1 MGFDLL
7 TYQHVGDKKNSEFF
21 EEYRGK
27 IYERR
32 LSSGLDQLLGKMRGV
47 VIQVETG
54 DGLHYLEELYLMSPY
69 RFEAAY
75 QSATH
80 NIYVLKSQ
88 DRFPRIFVIEP
99 LDENFEDDVRRLN
112 MIYPMARSKPNARYI
127 GEIYHTKDAK
137 EAGKILESHNIRF
150 EYPGDTENPFYTL
163 DAFLFTVPSD
173 FTYNRVGYTESN
185 LDEYD
190 SLRLGTPF
198 NLTGE
203 QLAKLEQQAQAGQN
217 AGIQQLLTG
226 IDHMATRILAGER
239 EDAILEFLTL
249 SNYYFWGAYNIHE
262 MNSSTNVNRNHNVQ
276 DDKESP
282 AKVFTANNTP
292 SFVNSFENL
301 PMPTE
306 DFVRNYGR
314 RMHHIAYE
322 VTDGDHPSGMKNV
335 DFVVGELRTLGVPFL
350 AHVVGECKDDPD
362 LKQIFSKHSKYS
374 ILITEYVER
383 CHKFKGFFTRQNV
396 ASLTEAAGSDER
408 YVHGHVFD

>member
-1 MGFDLL
+1 MSFDIM

-21 EEYRGK
+21 EEYRLK

-32 LSSGLDQLLGKMRGV
+32 KSSGLDQMLGKMRGV
-47 VIQVETG
+47 VVQVETG
-54 DGLHYLEELYLMSPY
+54 DASAYLEELYLMTPY
-69 RFEAAY
+69 RFAAAY
-75 QSATH
+75 RSETH
-80 NIYVLKSQ
+80 NIYAMISEA
-88 DRFPRIFVIEP
+88 RFPRLFVIEP
-99 LDENFEDDVRRLN
+99 LDNDFEDDVKRLN
-112 MIYPMARSKPNARYI
+112 MIYPLARAKPNARYV
-127 GEIYHTKDAK
+127 GEIFHTVDLD
-137 EAGKILESHNIRF
+137 ETRTLLESHNIRF
-150 EYPGDTENPFYTL
+150 EYPGDTENHLYTNDPFV
-163 DAFLFTVPSD
+163 FTVPSD
-173 FTYNRVGYTESN
+173 FTYNRVGYTNS
-185 LDEYD
+185 DMDDYD
-190 SLRLGTPF
+190 SLMLGHPF
-198 NLTGE
+198 ELTGE
-203 QLAKLEQQAQAGQN
+203 QLAQLEKHAAIGRE
-217 AGIQQLLTG
+217 AGIHELLTG

-239 EDAILEFLTL
+239 EDAILEFLTM

-262 MNSSTNVNRNHNVQ
+262 MNSSTNVNRNHNVD

-292 SFVNSFENL
+292 SFVNSFEQL

-306 DFVRNYGR
+306 DFVRNFGR

-322 VTDGDHPSGMKNV
+322 VIDGEHQSGVKNV
-335 DFVVGELRTLGVPFL
+335 DYVVGKLGTLGVPFL

-383 CHKFKGFFTRQNV
+383 CHKFKGFFTKQNV

>member
-32 LSSGLDQLLGKMRGV
+32 ISSGLDQLLGKMRGV
-47 VIQVETG
+47 FIQVDSG
-54 DGLHYLEELYLMSPY
+54 DAVSYLEELYMMSPY
-69 RFEAAY
+69 RHSAAFR
-75 QSATH
+75 SATH
-80 NIYVLKSQ
+80 NIHILESQ
-88 DRFPRIFVIEP
+88 DRFPRLFVTEP
-99 LDENFEDDVRRLN
+99 LDENFEDDIKRLN
-112 MIYPMARSKPNARYI
+112 MIYPMAKEKPNARYI
-127 GEIYHTKDAK
+127 GEIYHTSDAK
-137 EAGKILESHNIRF
+137 ETCKVLESHNIRF
-150 EYPGDTENPFYTL
+150 EYPGDTENPLYTL
-163 DAFLFTVPSD
+163 DAFRFTTPSD

-185 LDEYD
+185 LDEYEG
-190 SLRLGTPF
+190 LALGTPF
-198 NLTGE
+198 TLSPE
-203 QLAKLEQQAQAGQN
+203 QLGRLEKQAELGEA
-217 AGIQQLLTG
+217 AGIPQLLTG

-249 SNYYFWGAYNIHE
+249 SNYYFWGAYNIQQ
-262 MNSSTNVNRNHNVQ
+262 MNSSTNVNRNHAVD

-292 SFVNSFENL
+292 SFVNSFDDL

-322 VTDGDHPSGMKNV
+322 VIDGDHPSGVKNV
-335 DFVVGELRTLGVPFL
+335 DYVVGQLAKLGVPFL
-350 AHVVGECKDDPD
+350 AHIVGECKDEPD
-362 LKQIFSKHSKYS
+362 LKQIFSKHSKHS
-374 ILITEYVER
+374 LLITEYVER
-383 CHKFKGFFTRQNV
+383 CHKFKGFFTKQNV
-396 ASLTEAAGSDER
+396 ASLTEAAGKDER

>member
-1 MGFDLL
+1 MSFDIL

-21 EEYRGK
+21 EEYRLK

-32 LSSGLDQLLGKMRGV
+32 IQSGLDKILGTMRGV

-54 DGLHYLEELYLMSPY
+54 DALPYLEELYLMSPY
-69 RFEAAY
+69 RFAAAY
-75 QSATH
+75 RSDTH
-80 NIYVLKSQ
+80 NIYVLISEA
-88 DRFPRIFVIEP
+88 RFPRILVIEP
-99 LDENFEDDVRRLN
+99 LDKDFEDDVKRLN
-112 MIYPMARSKPNARYI
+112 MIYPLARPKPNARYI
-127 GEIYHTKDAK
+127 GEIFHSSDLK
-137 EAGKILESHNIRF
+137 ETRDVLESQNIRF
-150 EYPGDTENPFYTL
+150 EYPGDTENRLYTTEP
-163 DAFLFTVPSD
+163 FLFTVPSD
-173 FTYNRVGYTESN
+173 FTYNRVGYTSSDME
-185 LDEYD
+185 DYD
-190 SLRLGTPF
+190 SLQLGRRF
-198 NLTGE
+198 ELTKD
-203 QLAKLEQQAQAGQN
+203 QLAKLEKQSALGEKV
-217 AGIQQLLTG
+217 GIHKLLTG

-239 EDAILEFLTL
+239 EDAILEFLTM

-262 MNSSTNVNRNHNVQ
+262 MNSSTNVNRNHNVK

-322 VTDGDHPSGMKNV
+322 VTDGDHPSGVKNV
-335 DFVVGELRTLGVPFL
+335 DFVVGELHTLGVPFL
-350 AHVVGECKDDPD
+350 AHIVGECKDDPD

-383 CHKFKGFFTRQNV
+383 CHKFKGFFTKQNV
-396 ASLTEAAGSDER
+396 ASLTEAAGKDER
-408 YVHGHVFD
+408 YQHGHVFD